1 MVAGRSASMPSVFPH
16 FPHLYM
22 TDEKLH
28 RLLDRT
34 AQFHTEVQ
42 RHVQSLLS
50 APDERFVAAFQ
61 SGLLSL
67 EHALSTLML
76 VDQGLFS
83 SAIALTRPQFESLVR
98 GVWLLHAASDSWV
111 AKLSEPLTMETA
123 KRANEGLGLA
133 DMLNELEAHPDAPA
147 PIVAQLREY
156 KEVTWKAMNSYAH
169 GGLHPLSRTMTGYPP
184 QLIYDVIR
192 NSNAVVA
199 LTAQLQS
206 ILSGVAENMQPVREM
221 HEHFADVLPIIH
233 STAASTRGK
242 HVG

>member
-1 MVAGRSASMPSVFPH
+1 
-16 FPHLYM
+16 M
-22 TDEKLH
+22 TDQELH
-28 RLLDRT
+28 QRMDRT
-34 AQFHTEVQ
+34 AQFQAAVQ
-42 RHVQSLLS
+42 HHVASLLP
-50 APDERFVAAFQ
+50 APGERFVTAFQ

-67 EHALSTLML
+67 EHALSSLML
-76 VDQGLFS
+76 LNQGLFS

-98 GVWLLHAASDSWV
+98 GVWLLHAASDNWV

-133 DMLNELEAHPDAPA
+133 DMLKELEAHPDAPA

-156 KEVTWKAMNSYAH
+156 KDVTWKAMNSYAH

-206 ILSGVAENMQPVREM
+206 ILSGVPANMQPVREM
-221 HEHFADVLPIIH
+221 HERFADVLPIIH
-233 STAASTRGK
+233 STAPSTRGK